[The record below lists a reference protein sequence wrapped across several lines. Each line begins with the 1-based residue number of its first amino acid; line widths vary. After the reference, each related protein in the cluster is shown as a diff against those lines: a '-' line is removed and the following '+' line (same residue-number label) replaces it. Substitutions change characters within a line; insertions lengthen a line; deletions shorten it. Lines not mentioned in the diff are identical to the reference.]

1 MVLGWNNTFRYKS
14 FELTLDLYS
23 ELGKKLYS
31 TALATYM
38 DTGEGFAVTTKEY
51 FNNRYHPVNNPN
63 GTYATPNM
71 GNFSSARKEARI
83 SNKFFYNASNFN
95 IRSLKF
101 SYELPSSFINRLGLQ
116 RTQVYFLAN
125 NLLLLSNADE
135 GKNDVPKEYNA
146 VLALLFS
153 DATSGLSL
161 YSASIFVGVL
171 PP

>member
-1 MVLGWNNTFRYKS
+1 VVLGWNNTFRYKS

-125 NLLLLSNADE
+125 NLLLLTPYKGMSLNGNAADALNQGLE
-135 GKNDVPKEYNA
+135 SYNYP
-146 VLALLFS
+146 LPRTFS
-153 DATSGLSL
+153 LGLN
-161 YSASIFVGVL
+161 INF
-171 PP
+171 